1 MCKINFFCAKN
12 NAQIGCFA
20 AVKSLKKNFFFQKKI
35 KEFLPAYW
43 PTRSSKRCAELFL
56 NELVS
61 RYLTF
66 GDFTV
71 SKNCSSQKNINKTR
85 KIKNQENSAHSFGK
99 NYLTNFFK
107 KGLNPKEL
115 EFLEHNHKKQQ
126 DSLEGSL
133 DRVLFAAEI

>member
-1 MCKINFFCAKN
+1 M
-12 NAQIGCFA
+12 
-20 AVKSLKKNFFFQKKI
+20 
-35 KEFLPAYW
+35 
-43 PTRSSKRCAELFL
+43 
-56 NELVS
+56 VS